1 MSVNPN
7 ESINTQS
14 SSQDKVLFSEKQ
26 KSLKKLSKAIDEL
39 SLLII
44 EQSQNSV
51 LSGNI
56 QQINQQLFD
65 KLSNKELLKFLEEK
79 EKQIISTSLQSV
91 EFLLNRLE
99 SKEKEE
105 ISEME
110 KAKVK
115 FQDIDRALMN
125 ATKQLKDIKNTL
137 FAELEIKSEIE
148 RSKLEIDNIFL
159 KEQEKLVQEE
169 QKLKQSIESVNLL
182 LDKLEQKDFSSGS
195 LNETSLD
202 LERIF
207 TEEGE
212 KVKLARKATE
222 GLIDSL
228 EEIKEEVSFSPEE
241 TEIFSS
247 KLFQLKDS
255 SNQCVLSFSQLS
267 SFAEACTLFFKQFK
281 NLVHSNDAYDI
292 DKSSEKSKSCCD
304 KIKETLFLV
313 QEKLRSF
320 GIFMKSLFVKL
331 FSFLASSCTSAC
343 MSPLIMLRRGQRK
356 KDLVF
361 LESLFIEGKL
371 SFGSSSVGIISR
383 LKLFLK
389 LFGLDLLVNREEGD
403 FDYSVVVDISDASLS
418 NTDSLSSM
426 MLSLVK
432 YFENFSFEELLL
444 EIDSFSNEKAE
455 EVEQILASR
464 LEDLF
469 AHNSWIFFESTGFS
483 QR

>member
-247 KLFQLKDS
+247 K
-255 SNQCVLSFSQLS
+255 
-267 SFAEACTLFFKQFK
+267 
-281 NLVHSNDAYDI
+281 
-292 DKSSEKSKSCCD
+292 
-304 KIKETLFLV
+304 
-313 QEKLRSF
+313 
-320 GIFMKSLFVKL
+320 
-331 FSFLASSCTSAC
+331 
-343 MSPLIMLRRGQRK
+343 
-356 KDLVF
+356 
-361 LESLFIEGKL
+361 
-371 SFGSSSVGIISR
+371 
-383 LKLFLK
+383 
-389 LFGLDLLVNREEGD
+389 
-403 FDYSVVVDISDASLS
+403 
-418 NTDSLSSM
+418 
-426 MLSLVK
+426 
-432 YFENFSFEELLL
+432 
-444 EIDSFSNEKAE
+444 
-455 EVEQILASR
+455 
-464 LEDLF
+464 
-469 AHNSWIFFESTGFS
+469 
-483 QR
+483 